1 VLREKQKKTSGY
13 MKRKIVKQLLRL
25 VATYFA
31 IETAFGLLSLFQTP
45 KEEVAMGVIA
55 TNPNIVFF
63 YYYYYYFI
71 LRFNKPLNQGE
82 WLLCWVL
89 VNDL

>member
-1 VLREKQKKTSGY
+1 

-55 TNPNIVFF
+55 TNPNIIII
-63 YYYYYYFI
+63 I
-71 LRFNKPLNQGE
+71 LFCVSTN
-82 WLLCWVL
+82 LLIKGNGFCVGY
-89 VNDL
+89 

>member
-63 YYYYYYFI
+63 LLLLLLFYFA
-71 LRFNKPLNQGE
+71 FQQTS
-82 WLLCWVL
+82 
-89 VNDL
+89 

>member
-55 TNPNIVFF
+55 TNPNMVFF
-63 YYYYYYFI
+63 LLLLLLFYFA
-71 LRFNKPLNQGE
+71 FQQTS
-82 WLLCWVL
+82 
-89 VNDL
+89 